1 MEPET
6 AQVLMEI
13 QSTFQAELADKSDL
27 NCDSDESGKTKK
39 YGVPFQKLLSC
50 LKCGKAFTTKSSL
63 DCHEEIH
70 TGEKPFSCSK
80 CDKKFSESGSLKK
93 HEKIHT

>member
-13 QSTFQAELADKSDL
+13 QSTFQTELADKSDL

-39 YGVPFQKLLSC
+39 YVVPFQKLLSC
-50 LKCGKAFTTKSSL
+50 LKCGKAFTTTRQKGL
-63 DCHEEIH
+63 QNNRLPI
-70 TGEKPFSCSK
+70 FL
-80 CDKKFSESGSLKK
+80 F
-93 HEKIHT
+93 